1 MKLAWGIAIVS
12 ALLLTQS
19 GCRVV
24 RAIDK
29 RECHESQP
37 YDRATSV
44 PPLKI
49 PAGLDAPDTTNALKL
64 PALNEPA
71 PPPRRS
77 KDPCLDEPPPFKVT
91 QPATRTPQA

>member
-1 MKLAWGIAIVS
+1 MRIGWGVMALT

-29 RECHESQP
+29 RECHEVQP
-37 YDRATSV
+37 YMRSGSV
-44 PPLKI
+44 PALKI
-49 PAGLDAPDTTNALKL
+49 PAGLDAPDTTNALRL

-71 PPPRRS
+71 PPPRGP
-77 KDPCLDEPPPFKVT
+77 KDPCLDEPPPFKVPQT
-91 QPATRTPQA
+91 PRAPQA